1 MPPELV
7 KELKI
12 MAINQD
18 KTLRELMITA
28 AMEYAGRAR
37 GRKAEK

>member
-12 MAINQD
+12 LAINQD

-28 AMEYAGRAR
+28 AMEYAGRYR
-37 GRKAEK
+37 GKR